1 MSSPTSTVAEA
12 IEEYSKAIEDGP
24 THCPCCD
31 RIGQVYRRKVSHGMV
46 VALVAF
52 YNASGPSREWV
63 HYGPTIT
70 KFRGAVPGIAD
81 YSKLKWWGLIEPKEA
96 LAFEKQAV
104 RAAEDKSSS
113 GLWRITPAG
122 QQFVCGYIAIPE
134 YCHVWDDRPRRF
146 SGRQLAFSQLVSE
159 AEGFK
164 WSDLAATGY
173 AVLRPEAWVQMTL
186 GV

>member
-1 MSSPTSTVAEA
+1 VADA
-12 IEEYSKAIEDGP
+12 ITEYSKAIEDGP
-24 THCPCCD
+24 AYCPCCN

-52 YNASGPSREWV
+52 HNASGADRKWV

-70 KFRGAVPGIAD
+70 KFRGQIPGIAD

-104 RAAEDKSSS
+104 REDEDKSSS
-113 GLWRITPAG
+113 GLWRITPRG
-122 QQFVCGYIAIPE
+122 QEFVSGYISIHE

-146 SGRQLAFSQLVSE
+146 SGRELAFQQMASE

-164 WSDLAATGY
+164 WSDLSVPDYTVGPG
-173 AVLRPEAWVQMTL
+173 VVPVQMTL